1 MARKTK
7 VGVVVSNKMDKSV
20 VVRVEFRRRHPL
32 YKKVVR
38 RFSKFMAHDENNE
51 CQIGDLVRIV
61 ETRPL
66 SKRKRWMVEEIL
78 EKAVHPEVKV
88 EPLEQEAQVEEEEV
102 AEVLGHVG
110 EGETDIQA
118 AEEASQQTEAG
129 AGEPVEVPA
138 EGEGE
143 DEVEVAVE
151 FEEQESGSGDQV
163 DDEEPPEEKQS

>member
-1 MARKTK
+1 MPRKTK

-66 SKRKRWMVEEIL
+66 SKRKRWIVEEIL

-88 EPLEQEAQVEEEEV
+88 EPLEQEAKVEEEEV
-102 AEVLGHVG
+102 AEVLGHVEESEQEKE
-110 EGETDIQA
+110 EGEA
-118 AEEASQQTEAG
+118 AAPAGGDAEASEAES
-129 AGEPVEVPA
+129 EP
-138 EGEGE
+138 EGEE
-143 DEVEVAVE
+143 EVSVEVE
-151 FEEQESGSGDQV
+151 FEEPQEPAGESAEDDQ
-163 DDEEPPEEKQS
+163 PSEEKQS